1 MKFSTR
7 EDIDA
12 PIDQVFESL
21 CEFEGFERQAIRRG
35 AEVRRVDTLSEPG
48 VGMVWEV
55 SFRMRGRTRQ
65 LTLLMETFEAPTNMG
80 MKATSDGIDGAFGI
94 ELIALSRTRTRL
106 SVALELKPKNLA
118 ARLLVQSL
126 KLAKSSLT
134 KRFKLRV
141 AEQSKSLEDRLRKI
155 A

>member
-12 PIDQVFESL
+12 TIDEVFESL
-21 CEFEGFERQAIRRG
+21 CAFETFELQATRRG
-35 AEVRRVDTLSEPG
+35 AKVRRVDALTAPG
-48 VGMVWEV
+48 VGCTWDVQF
-55 SFRMRGRTRQ
+55 SMRGRQRKLDLVLDIFDRPNQ
-65 LTLLMETFEAPTNMG
+65 MG
-80 MKATSDGIDGAFGI
+80 FSATSDGIDSRFDV
-94 ELIALSRTRTRL
+94 ELIALSRTRTRMSIGVDL
-106 SVALELKPKNLA
+106 RPKTLA

-126 KLAKSSLT
+126 KLAKATLT

-141 AEQSKSLEDRLRKI
+141 AEHAKLLEDRLRKR